1 MSESIIKESTLVFS
15 LSANP
20 ELAKSVAK
28 LLGIEVS
35 QDEINHCAE
44 TRLCQPCIRV
54 FDSPLLQIFS
64 HALRHGLPL
73 INRSDNPTFGNLEVQ
88 ALTTAIVV
96 AFADGVLPSS
106 LRPITL
112 VLIAL
117 P

>member
-1 MSESIIKESTLVFS
+1 MVTGTIYDLLTSESQFAHRFLRPT
-15 LSANP
+15 
-20 ELAKSVAK
+20 
-28 LLGIEVS
+28 